1 MQTLAPSGLS
11 KRPSFWEAEGEGA
24 AGLEDGVDTHQPL
37 VNAIAL
43 RQFPSRVF
51 LSNRGSQILE
61 RPVILFGHGDRM
73 VLHAFGAVQQEW
85 LQAAGLPIRALA
97 EFGHFSGDSCSEAP
111 PIGKVQPRG
120 RMPAERDRRLKG
132 KRDGMELSV
141 RSGCLE

>member
-51 LSNRGSQILE
+51 LSNMGSQILE

-73 VLHAFGAVQQEW
+73 VLHAFGVVQQEW
-85 LQAAGLPIRALA
+85 LQAAAIHIQTI
-97 EFGHFSGDSCSEAP
+97 E
-111 PIGKVQPRG
+111 
-120 RMPAERDRRLKG
+120 
-132 KRDGMELSV
+132 EL
-141 RSGCLE
+141 RH